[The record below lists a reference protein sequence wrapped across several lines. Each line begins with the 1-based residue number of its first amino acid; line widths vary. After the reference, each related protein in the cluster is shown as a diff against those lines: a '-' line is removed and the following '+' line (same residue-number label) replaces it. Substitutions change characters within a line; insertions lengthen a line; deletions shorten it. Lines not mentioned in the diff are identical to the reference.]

1 MAQAEESEASA
12 DAVVADAGDDDRP
25 GWLARLIRRIEGKTT
40 LVRSIL
46 FNVLVMVAIVVLI
59 PVIVSELASDRVTI
73 TSISVPAALE
83 EKGLTGTV
91 VANRLWDAWSQVTD
105 ELKIA
110 KETRDILPS
119 SQRIEFSIPDSGI
132 SFESLIHHVRA
143 FFGRAE
149 LRISGELVCAA
160 EPCSLA
166 TSALR
171 LRVIEKSITVIDLPP
186 PGDGDVNAWFRK
198 AISEALLVIDPVR
211 GILALR
217 SESEERAISEL
228 RRLARTGHEDS
239 IWALTFAA
247 QLMINGKDYAAAR
260 RLAGEALAIDASF
273 SDALVT
279 RAAAELGDGAIDE
292 ARATIGKAL
301 AYSPRNAQ
309 ALKWRAEI
317 AARTGDTEA
326 AAADLVRAAGLEPD
340 NADYLFRLGML
351 YTQAGD
357 AAAASAA
364 FRQALEI
371 DAESVSA
378 LRALALEALLAGDG
392 DALIARQGAIVKI
405 TPDDADA
412 HAQLASAYAMEGRH
426 AEALAS
432 YEQAIRLAPGVAAHR
447 TGLGRVALAAGDG
460 RQALAAFTEARRL
473 ALDDGRIWYD
483 IGRAQNLIGNEDD
496 ARIAFETFLAAH
508 PDTPEAALARAMLE
522 KEK

>member
-1 MAQAEESEASA
+1 MAQADESSA
-12 DAVVADAGDDDRP
+12 TDDAAGDDDRP

-46 FNVLVMVAIVVLI
+46 FNLLVMVAILVLI
-59 PVIVSELASDRVTI
+59 PVIISELASDRVTI

-83 EKGLTGTV
+83 EKGLNGTV

-149 LRISGELVCAA
+149 LRISGELVCVA

-171 LRVIEKSITVIDLPP
+171 LRVIDKSIEVIDLPP

-217 SESEERAISEL
+217 SESEERAIAEL

-247 QLMINGKDYAAAR
+247 QLMINSKDYATAR

-301 AYSPRNAQ
+301 AYTPRNAL

-317 AARTGDTEA
+317 AAQTGDTKA
-326 AAADLVRAAGLEPD
+326 AVADLIRAAGLEPD

-351 YTQAGD
+351 HSQTGD

-364 FRQALEI
+364 FQQALEI

-378 LRALALEALLAGDG
+378 LRALALQALMAGDS
-392 DALIARQGAIVKI
+392 DEFVRRQGAIVKI
-405 TPDDADA
+405 APDDAYA
-412 HAQLASAYAMEGRH
+412 HAQLASAYAMNNRH
-426 AEALAS
+426 ADALAS
-432 YEQAIRLAPGVAAHR
+432 YEQAIRLAPRVAAHR
-447 TGLGRVALAAGDG
+447 VGLGRIALAVDDG
-460 RQALAAFTEARRL
+460 NRALAAFNEARHL
-473 ALDDGRIWYD
+473 APADQTIWYD
-483 IGRAQNLIGNEDD
+483 IGRAEDLIGNKD
-496 ARIAFETFLAAH
+496 AARVAFETFLAAH
-508 PDTPEAALARAMLE
+508 PDTLEATFVRAMLD

>member
-1 MAQAEESEASA
+1 MAQAEESGVTVDAA
-12 DAVVADAGDDDRP
+12 DEDRP

-46 FNVLVMVAIVVLI
+46 FNVLVMVAILVLI
-59 PVIVSELASDRVTI
+59 PVIISELASDRVTI

-83 EKGLTGTV
+83 EKGLNGAV

-149 LRISGELVCAA
+149 LRISGELVCVAD
-160 EPCSLA
+160 PCSLA

-171 LRVIEKSITVIDLPP
+171 LRVIDKSIEVIDLPP
-186 PGDGDVNAWFRK
+186 PGEGDVNAWFRK

-217 SESEERAISEL
+217 SESEERAIAEL
-228 RRLARTGHEDS
+228 RRLARNGHADS

-247 QLMINGKDYAAAR
+247 QLMINGEDYAAAR
-260 RLAGEALAIDASF
+260 RLADEALAIDASF
-273 SDALVT
+273 ADALVT
-279 RAAAELGDGAIDE
+279 RAAAELGDGAIDA

-301 AYSPRNAQ
+301 AYAPRNAQ

-317 AARTGDTEA
+317 AARAGDTEA
-326 AAADLVRAAGLEPD
+326 AVADLVRAAALEPD
-340 NADYLFRLGML
+340 NAEYLFRLGVL
-351 YTQAGD
+351 HNQTGD
-357 AAAASAA
+357 AAAAAAA

-378 LRALALEALLAGDG
+378 MKGLSLLAMLAGDM
-392 DALIARQGAIVKI
+392 DELVRRQSAIVKV
-405 TPDDADA
+405 TPHDADA
-412 HAQLASAYAMEGRH
+412 HAQLASAYAMSDRH

-432 YEQAIRLAPGVAAHR
+432 YAKAIELAPKAATHR
-447 TGLGRVALAAGDG
+447 IGLGRVALAAGDG
-460 RQALAAFTEARRL
+460 RQALAAFAEARQL
-473 ALDDGRIWYD
+473 APDNSRIWYD
-483 IGRAQNLIGNEDD
+483 IGRAETLVGNPDG
-496 ARIAFETFLAAH
+496 ARAAFEVYIAAH

-522 KEK
+522 KEN

>member
-1 MAQAEESEASA
+1 MAQADESRATE
-12 DAVVADAGDDDRP
+12 DAAVGDERP

-46 FNVLVMVAIVVLI
+46 FNVLVMVAILVLI
-59 PVIVSELASDRVTI
+59 PVIIAELASDRVTI

-83 EKGLTGTV
+83 EKGLNGTV
-91 VANRLWDAWSQVTD
+91 VANRLWDAWAQVTD

-149 LRISGELVCAA
+149 LRISGELVCVA

-171 LRVIEKSITVIDLPP
+171 LRVIDRSIEVIDLPP
-186 PGDGDVNAWFRK
+186 PGEGDVNAWFRK

-217 SESEERAISEL
+217 SESEERAIAEL
-228 RRLARTGHEDS
+228 RQLARTGHADS

-247 QLMINGKDYAAAR
+247 QLMINRKDYAAAR

-279 RAAAELGDGAIDE
+279 RAAAELGDGAVDE

-301 AYSPRNAQ
+301 AYTPRNAQ

-317 AARTGDTEA
+317 AARAGDAGAAIADLARA
-326 AAADLVRAAGLEPD
+326 AALEPD
-340 NADYLFRLGML
+340 NADLMFRLGML
-351 YTQAGD
+351 HNETGN
-357 AAAASAA
+357 AAAASES
-364 FRQALEI
+364 FRQALEV
-371 DAESVSA
+371 DPASLPA
-378 LRALALEALLAGDG
+378 LQGLS
-392 DALIARQGAIVKI
+392 LIAMLSGDTDELVRRQAEIVAI
-405 TPDDADA
+405 TPDDAAA
-412 HAQLASAYAMEGRH
+412 HAQLASAYAMNDRH
-426 AEALAS
+426 ADASAS
-432 YEQAIRLAPGVAAHR
+432 YAQAVRLEPSVAAHR
-447 TGLGRVALAAGDG
+447 VGLGRVALAAGDG
-460 RQALAAFTEARRL
+460 QRALSAFAEARRL
-473 ALDDGRIWYD
+473 APDDRTIWFD
-483 IGRAQNLIGNEDD
+483 IGRAEDLVGNRDG
-496 ARIAFETFLAAH
+496 ARAAFEAFLAAH
-508 PDTPEAALARAMLE
+508 PDAPEAALARAMLE
-522 KEK
+522 KEN